1 MLKRRS
7 FTPMPMPDLVI
18 QRVNT
23 IGEREKQ
30 GRTFQFLNQRGEPY
44 EWTDKVPEDGP
55 EFQGLLDE
63 NEGTAVY
70 PDVSAEL
77 PGVELEVEECDYQT
91 IADEPET
98 DFRDLA
104 GAALHTAGIDAN
116 AMIWN
121 TRGGDI
127 PPAGGPA
134 LIKANGDKIVYKLMF
149 DLPDAGF
156 GVPGADDTLAI
167 GNDRRDDAS
176 TVVMAADEDTVG
188 QGYPTRTHRSA
199 VGNQPYNT
207 YAPQTTYLQLG
218 MVRAHRSV
226 LEANRLAR
234 MTTEERLL
242 ATTTTASKPFID
254 DVTH

>member
-1 MLKRRS
+1 
-7 FTPMPMPDLVI
+7 MPMPDLVI

-77 PGVELEVEECDYQT
+77 PGVELEVEEHDYQT
-91 IADEPET
+91 IADEPEP
-98 DFRDLA
+98 DFRNLA
-104 GAALHTAGIDAN
+104 GAGLHNAGIDAN

-121 TRGGDI
+121 ARGGNI
-127 PPAGGPA
+127 LPAGGPT
-134 LIKANGDKIVYKLMF
+134 LIEADKDKIVYELTF

-156 GVPGADDTLAI
+156 GVPEVDDPLEI
-167 GNDRRDDAS
+167 GNDR
-176 TVVMAADEDTVG
+176 
-188 QGYPTRTHRSA
+188 
-199 VGNQPYNT
+199 
-207 YAPQTTYLQLG
+207 
-218 MVRAHRSV
+218 
-226 LEANRLAR
+226 
-234 MTTEERLL
+234 
-242 ATTTTASKPFID
+242 
-254 DVTH
+254 